1 MLYCKYT
8 QLNAKTLGGTK
19 MGQPVSLNTNRS
31 AFWDNFKGILIFLV
45 VFAHILY
52 DVRSWDSI
60 ALIVKTIYVFH
71 MPAFVFTTG
80 FLSKSKHSCSGKS
93 LLKLLFAY
101 FIFNTITMVYSYFAQ
116 GDSIL
121 LLSPYNSNWYLL
133 AVIVWRLIA
142 DKIPRT
148 KAAFAVIICAAI
160 AVGFFGD
167 VTNILSIARIIAF
180 FPFFIAG
187 YFLPEDKLKE
197 FLTQRKPS
205 HYAKG
210 VFLVIVSVF
219 LALLAAVRFGLTTDR
234 MMMFPFTSPA
244 DILTRAVIFAISAF
258 FILGMTL
265 ALPEKKIPLLT
276 KMGRNSLSIF
286 LLHRIP
292 TIIISHALAP
302 KAESF
307 ILVVSVLSAVGIV
320 VVCSLDVVAGFVNKI
335 ISKCAEAFSEPKKGL
350 PVKIC
355 AAVVACA
362 VTFIPASNLF
372 KNYFESAAAYETKTE
387 SSDVIF
393 EQLDSRQTAAFQD
406 NMRVLFAGDLILLE
420 DQVKRGFTGSG
431 YDFDNVFEFAKK
443 YISAADIAVGIFEGP
458 TAGAEVGYSTS
469 NYGDGKTL
477 KLNFPDEFAQAVKN
491 AGFDLVSTANN
502 HLLDC
507 GVSGALRT
515 LDMLDEIGLDHTG
528 SYRNSEEKSAV
539 KIIEKDGIRIAVL
552 SYTYGSNGYSEE
564 DLLDEK
570 LSYLTS
576 LVTEPNGANFE
587 KARALVEEDFARAKQ
602 ENPDLIFVI
611 PHMGTQFTDAPD
623 NYQQTWTEI
632 FLSLGADAVLN
643 DHTHSVQP
651 VEVLDRD
658 GKTKAVVNCP
668 GNFANIYHGHDGDA
682 SALTEIY
689 IDRQTKAITGI
700 GVIPMWTQS
709 QISGNYRAL
718 PIYDILHDDRLR
730 EQISAYDLERI
741 EAVNKHIT
749 TVMLGKTV
757 PFEDICE
764 RYFVTADGLFLTKSE
779 QAAITEKAEK
789 SVLYQKLISAKSVCF
804 VGDSITEGTKNGG
817 YGWYRAIEDLSENV
831 SQCAKGGGTTKT
843 ILPKVASDSDFYVVA
858 LGTNDVR
865 YRDEEICAMTTDE
878 YINTLQDFADRIRSE
893 NPSAEFAFIAP
904 WLSLENDKIS
914 ALPHDQKIK
923 MMSEYSD
930 ALEKWCSEN
939 CFIFSNPNEQ
949 ISRCLELNVQADYL
963 VDFIHPNKEKGIAL
977 YSRAVLENSVQ

>member
-1 MLYCKYT
+1 
-8 QLNAKTLGGTK
+8 
-19 MGQPVSLNTNRS
+19 MGQTTSLNSNRS

-52 DVRSWDSI
+52 DVRSWNSI
-60 ALIVKTIYVFH
+60 VQIVKTIYVFH

-80 FLSKSKHSCSGKS
+80 FLSKSKHSRSGKS

-101 FIFNTITMVYSYFAQ
+101 FIFNTIMMVYNFFAEGGTIQ
-116 GDSIL
+116 

-167 VTNILSIARIIAF
+167 VTNVLSIARIIAF
-180 FPFFIAG
+180 FPFFTAG
-187 YFLPEDKLKE
+187 YFLPEDKLKN
-197 FLTQRKPS
+197 FLAQRKPS

-219 LALLAAVRFGLTTDR
+219 LAWLASVRFGMSVDR
-234 MMMFPFTSPA
+234 MMMYPFTSPA
-244 DILTRAVIFAISAF
+244 DILTRVIIFAVSAF

-276 KMGRNSLSIF
+276 KMGKNSLSIF

-302 KAESF
+302 KAQTF
-307 ILVVSVLSAVGIV
+307 ILVVSVLSAAGIV

-335 ISKCAEAFSEPKKGL
+335 LSKSAEAFSEPKKGL

-355 AAVVACA
+355 AISVACA
-362 VTFIPASNLF
+362 ITFIPASNLF
-372 KNYFESAAAYETKTE
+372 KNYFESTAVSETVTE

-393 EQLDSRQTAAFQD
+393 EQLDSKQTADFQD

-431 YDFDNVFEFAKK
+431 YDFDDVFEFAKK
-443 YISAADIAVGIFEGP
+443 YISSADIAVGIFEGP

-477 KLNFPDEFAQAVKN
+477 KLNYPDEFAAAVKN

-515 LDMLDEIGLDHTG
+515 LDVLDKIGLDHTG

-539 KIIEKDGIRIAVL
+539 KIIENGGIKIAVL
-552 SYTYGSNGYSEE
+552 SYTYGSNGYSEK
-564 DLLDEK
+564 DLLDEN

-576 LVTEPNGANFE
+576 LTAEPNGANFE
-587 KARALVEEDFARAKQ
+587 KARALIEEDFARAKQ

-623 NYQQTWTEI
+623 NYQQKWTEI

-651 VEVLDRD
+651 VEVLERD

-668 GNFANIYHGHDGDA
+668 GNFANIYREHNGDA

-689 IDRQTKAITGI
+689 IDRKTKAITGI
-700 GVIPMWTQS
+700 GVIPMWTQA
-709 QISGNYRAL
+709 QLSGNYRAL
-718 PIYDILHDDRLR
+718 PIYDILRNDRLR
-730 EQISAYDLERI
+730 EQISTYDLKRI
-741 EAVNKHIT
+741 EAVNEHIT
-749 TVMLGKTV
+749 SVMLGKKV

-764 RYFVTADGLFLTKSE
+764 RYFVTANGLFLTKSE
-779 QAAITEKAEK
+779 QAALTEKAAK
-789 SVLYQKLISAKSVCF
+789 SVLYQKLVSAKSVCF

-865 YRDEEICAMTTDE
+865 YRDEEICAMTANE
-878 YINTLQDFADRIRSE
+878 YINAFQNFVNRIHSE

-904 WLSLENDKIS
+904 WLSLENDRIS
-914 ALPHDQKIK
+914 ALSHDRKTA
-923 MMSEYSD
+923 MMKEYSD
-930 ALEKWCSEN
+930 ALEKWCSQN
-939 CFIFSNPNEQ
+939 GFIFSNPNEQ
-949 ISRCLELNVQADYL
+949 IKKCLELNSDADYL

-977 YSRAVLENSVQ
+977 YSCAVLENSVQ